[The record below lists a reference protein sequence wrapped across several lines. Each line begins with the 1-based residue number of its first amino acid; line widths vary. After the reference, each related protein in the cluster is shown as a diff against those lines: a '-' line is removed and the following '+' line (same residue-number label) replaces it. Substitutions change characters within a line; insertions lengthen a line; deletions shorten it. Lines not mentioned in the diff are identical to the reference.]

1 MQQSLEAVQLEIE
14 RASEVVETG
23 LEWSEVASESWRG
36 AELCDQVIAVCW
48 HVGPTGGQNRQ
59 NVRGDAFVQLCFVPS
74 QAPVAD
80 AEFQLRGAW
89 FFLLP
94 ISTHFF
100 TFFFFSHISPLISME
115 VLSSKSP
122 PSPPCK
128 SAPARHTGGRL
139 VGRPAATY
147 TGAFFSLLVWIFTFL
162 VNS

>member
-74 QAPVAD
+74 QAHWGS
-80 AEFQLRGAW
+80 F
-89 FFLLP
+89 
-94 ISTHFF
+94 
-100 TFFFFSHISPLISME
+100 
-115 VLSSKSP
+115 
-122 PSPPCK
+122 
-128 SAPARHTGGRL
+128 
-139 VGRPAATY
+139 GRPA
-147 TGAFFSLLVWIFTFL
+147 GGHLHGRVFFSSCVDFYL
-162 VNS
+162 SG